1 MFRIRLVPALVA
13 LGLVIS
19 PAFGQVLTHGAFRD
33 GDDAS
38 VWRTVE
44 RKLAAARGSF
54 DWKDSSLESIAKE
67 LANRLGRSVL
77 FTKAAEER
85 RKDTVSLELH
95 DVSYATAV
103 RTLAAMAKITFLYD
117 TGLVFITTPE
127 DAVRRTLVTRFYDI
141 ADLLYQAPD
150 FPGPDIHLSPSGTH
164 GSKADVA
171 DETRS
176 SRDPNEIIDLIKLS
190 TGAEVWN
197 ADGVTITASKH
208 LLVVRASPAVQ
219 RQVGAFI
226 IALRSFL

>member
-1 MFRIRLVPALVA
+1 MFRIRMVPVLVA
-13 LGLVIS
+13 LGLLLS
-19 PAFGQVLTHGAFRD
+19 SAFGQVLTHGTFRD

-44 RKLAAARGSF
+44 RQLGAARGSF
-54 DWKDSSLESIAKE
+54 DWKDATLESIAKE

-77 FTKAAEER
+77 FTKEAEAR
-85 RKDTVSLELH
+85 RKDTVTLELH
-95 DVSYATAV
+95 DVSYATAIRV
-103 RTLAAMAKITFLYD
+103 LAATAKVTFLYD
-117 TGLVFITTPE
+117 TGLVFLTTPE

-150 FPGPDIHLSPSGTH
+150 FPGPDIHLSPSGVH
-164 GSKADVA
+164 GTKAETS

-176 SRDPNEIIDLIKLS
+176 SRDPNEIIDLIKMS
-190 TGAEVWN
+190 TGADVWN